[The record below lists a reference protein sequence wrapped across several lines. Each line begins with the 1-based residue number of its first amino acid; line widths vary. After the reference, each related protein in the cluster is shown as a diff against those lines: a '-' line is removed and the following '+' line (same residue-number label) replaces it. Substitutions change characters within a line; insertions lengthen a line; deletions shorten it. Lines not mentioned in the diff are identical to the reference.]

1 MNAVMVRLISNPY
14 LSRGVFWAN
23 YDLGEGK
30 VGLSAISLNS
40 KNEANMR
47 TSEET
52 V

>member
-30 VGLSAISLNS
+30 VGL
-40 KNEANMR
+40 
-47 TSEET
+47 TWET
-52 V
+52 IKPETQKLLTEYRIRI